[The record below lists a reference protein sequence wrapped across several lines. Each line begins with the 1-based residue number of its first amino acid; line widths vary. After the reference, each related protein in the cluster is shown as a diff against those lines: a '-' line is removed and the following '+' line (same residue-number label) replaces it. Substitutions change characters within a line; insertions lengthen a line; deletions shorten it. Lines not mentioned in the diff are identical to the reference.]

1 MQLGRRLGV
10 QRSAVANWEAGAS
23 SPSCHHLEQL
33 ACVLEV
39 AHEWLATG
47 RGEMKLPGYGQD
59 MPMAQADVV
68 ENPFERRLLQ
78 AWRNLP
84 AKPRVALLEL
94 VEAYRGRKRQP
105 P

>member
-1 MQLGRRLGV
+1 
-10 QRSAVANWEAGAS
+10 
-23 SPSCHHLEQL
+23 
-33 ACVLEV
+33 
-39 AHEWLATG
+39 
-47 RGEMKLPGYGQD
+47 MKLPGYGQD